1 MTVPELPPRSS
12 DDGNSHEPAEDALGG
27 HTVEEL
33 SDYLDR
39 GCTPPDPS
47 IDDSPECQI
56 VLESLQRLRAVSLNL
71 FEEDVKVESER
82 GFSWVGSI
90 LDNIAVDARAGR
102 DIPVH
107 HPSPSAHLVMSE
119 GAVRGLIRAAGDSVG
134 GVLIGS
140 CKLEG
145 DVTVPRASVVVTVE
159 ASVLWGE
166 RIADAADRIRGA
178 IYSELMKHTELQVE
192 AIHVEIHDVLI
203 ARTRPTTELE
213 TP

>member
-1 MTVPELPPRSS
+1 MTVPELPPQARGAENPAVPS
-12 DDGNSHEPAEDALGG
+12 DNGLGG
-27 HTVEEL
+27 HTIEEL

-39 GCTPPDPS
+39 GCTPPEPS

-56 VLESLQRLRAVSLNL
+56 VLESLQRLRSVSLNL
-71 FEEDVKVESER
+71 FDEDVKVESER
-82 GFSWVGSI
+82 GFSWVSSI

-102 DIPVH
+102 DIPVN

-140 CKLEG
+140 CRLEG
-145 DVTVPRASVVVTVE
+145 DVTVSRAPVVVTVE

-166 RIADAADRIRGA
+166 RIGDAADRIRGA
-178 IYSELMKHTELQVE
+178 IYSELIKHTELHVE

-203 ARTRPTTELE
+203 ARTRPSTELGNS
-213 TP
+213 